1 MPKLGNGNFGTKFG
15 YQIDKKNDKVGFDDA
30 THTYFDLK
38 DGSKYISVTTLIHN
52 YTQPYDA
59 EFWSAYK
66 ACEFLLGDGF
76 YDLKKKLLANKIW
89 KDSYLDEYCID
100 KKQFTSK
107 KEEILESYKIKNQE
121 ACDRGTKIH
130 EKLENLFYVKDEKH
144 IRKYAGGGNFTV
156 KQGDYRLDVDR
167 VIYPEFLISYEFDEY
182 LKLSGQLD
190 YLQIVDNQ
198 VIIRD
203 WKTNKKIDKES
214 YYDRATKSKQKMKYP
229 LSHLDDCNLVAYSLQ
244 LSTYAYMLEKIKPS
258 LKIKHLYINH
268 FDHDGNETEYECPY
282 LKDDVIKMLLHYR
295 KINKSKMEL
304 DKDKPIIF

>member
-1 MPKLGNGNFGTKFG
+1 MPKLGEGNFGSKFG

-30 THTYFDLK
+30 THTYFDLE

-52 YTQPYDA
+52 YTQPYDSD
-59 EFWSAYK
+59 FWSSYK

-76 YDLKKKLLANKIW
+76 YDLKKKLLSNKVW
-89 KDSYLDEYCID
+89 KNSYLEEYCID

-190 YLQIVDNQ
+190 FLQIVDNQ
-198 VIIRD
+198 VVIRD
-203 WKTNKKIDKES
+203 
-214 YYDRATKSKQKMKYP
+214 
-229 LSHLDDCNLVAYSLQ
+229 
-244 LSTYAYMLEKIKPS
+244 
-258 LKIKHLYINH
+258 
-268 FDHDGNETEYECPY
+268 
-282 LKDDVIKMLLHYR
+282 
-295 KINKSKMEL
+295 
-304 DKDKPIIF
+304 